1 MKTRKLTILFLLV
14 TILAGTAFSGCSTK
28 KNEAL
33 QELTVSIG
41 DEPYVIDPQ
50 LAGDVYTLPLIN
62 AVFEGLYRRD
72 KDGLTMPGIAES
84 CDVSPD
90 GLTYTFHL
98 RDALW
103 ADGSG
108 IKADDFK
115 TAWLRALDPKPLDH
129 EPSQT
134 ANLLY
139 YIKGA
144 EDYNSG
150 KGKPE
155 EVGIEARDDKT
166 LTVYLV
172 KPTPFFLD
180 LVCNSVFMPINQSF
194 YGRQPVEN
202 NINKYGADSASILG
216 NGPFSII
223 EWKHDGKIVL
233 QKNQKYWNK
242 DKIALDKVTFKIIK
256 DSSAAFTEF
265 KAGTIDVADI
275 TGDQRQECEKN
286 GYTVKEYEKGATVY
300 LDFNNKDPFL
310 ENVNIRKALS
320 LSINRESLIKNLF
333 KDNSE
338 KALGFVNP
346 AIYGYK
352 DYFRK
357 EAGDLFEDNR
367 ISDAKT
373 LLKKGMQELGVT
385 KIPELILLSDDTETS
400 RRDARAYQGMWKDNL
415 GIDVEINTMSFDA
428 MFENLSKN
436 MYQIAILQW
445 GSDYNSP
452 LGFLDNFVSDS
463 PNNFSGY
470 GSPEYDE
477 LVNKSRIETDSS
489 SRVKMQIEAEK
500 LLVGENMA
508 LCPVYFIKSSY
519 VVNSGVKGLVRRNSA
534 IQDMDFYWT
543 HIE

>member
-1 MKTRKLTILFLLV
+1 MNTRKLTIMFLV
-14 TILAGTAFSGCSTK
+14 ISILAGAVFSGCSTK
-28 KNEAL
+28 KDETL

-41 DEPYVIDPQ
+41 DEPYVVDPQ
-50 LAGDVYTLPLIN
+50 LAGDVYTLPIIN

-72 KDGLTMPGIAES
+72 KNGLAMPGIAES
-84 CDVSPD
+84 CHVSDD
-90 GLTYTFHL
+90 GLEYTFSL

-103 ADGSG
+103 ADGTV

-115 TAWLRALDPKPLDH
+115 AAWLRALDPEPEDH
-129 EPSQT
+129 EPSRT

-150 KGKPE
+150 KGKPD
-155 EVGIEARDDKT
+155 EVGIKVQDDKT

-172 KPTPFFLD
+172 KKTPFFLD
-180 LVCNSVFMPINQSF
+180 LVCNSVFMPINKSF
-194 YGRQPVEN
+194 YDRQPVEN
-202 NINKYGADSASILG
+202 NVNKYGSDSGAVLG
-216 NGPFSII
+216 NGPFCIT

-256 DSSAAFTEF
+256 DASAAFTEF

-286 GYTVKEYEKGATVY
+286 GYTIKNYEKGATVY
-300 LDFNNKDPFL
+300 IDFNNKNPFL

-320 LSINRESLIKNLF
+320 LSINRESLIKNLL
-333 KDNSE
+333 KDGSE

-357 EAGDLFEDNR
+357 EAGDLFKDNST
-367 ISDAKT
+367 SDAKAFFQ
-373 LLKKGMQELGVT
+373 KGMQELKLT
-385 KIPELILLSDDTETS
+385 KVPELTLLTDDTESS
-400 RRDARAYQGMWKDNL
+400 RRDARAYQGMWKDIL
-415 GIDVEINTMSFDA
+415 GIDVEITVMSFDA

-436 MYQIAILQW
+436 LYHMAILQW

-452 LGFLDNFVSDS
+452 LGFLDNFVSDN
-463 PNNFSGY
+463 PYNFSGY
-470 GSPEYDE
+470 RSPKYDE
-477 LVNKSRIETDSS
+477 LVNKSRVESDLKNRIN
-489 SRVKMQIEAEK
+489 MQMEAEK
-500 LLVGENMA
+500 LLVGEDMA
-508 LCPVYFIKSSY
+508 LCPVYFIKGSY
-519 VVNSGVKGLVRRNSA
+519 VVNPSVKDLVRKNSA